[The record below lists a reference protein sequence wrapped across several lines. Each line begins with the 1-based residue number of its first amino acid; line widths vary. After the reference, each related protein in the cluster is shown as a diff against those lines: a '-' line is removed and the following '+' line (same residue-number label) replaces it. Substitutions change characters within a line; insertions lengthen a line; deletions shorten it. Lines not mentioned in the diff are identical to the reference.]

1 MSIATKTA
9 SEHASPKFTSQ
20 WTKLPLDLEP
30 LIVQDYTE
38 RQPER
43 GKKEMHTTTLRKVGG
58 SAMLA
63 VKEGCL
69 VVKSTP
75 HLRYTLDKLLAQT
88 KASGAYPLP
97 PEEHERMNVPPV
109 VGRELI

>member
-1 MSIATKTA
+1 MSIATKMA
-9 SEHASPKFTSQ
+9 SEHASPKFTAQ
-20 WTKLPLDLEP
+20 WTKRPLDLEP

-43 GKKEMHTTTLRKVGG
+43 GKQEMHTTTLRKVGG

-75 HLRYTLDKLLAQT
+75 RLRYTLDKLLAQT
-88 KASGAYPLP
+88 EASGAYPLP
-97 PEEHERMNVPPV
+97 PDEREWMDAPP